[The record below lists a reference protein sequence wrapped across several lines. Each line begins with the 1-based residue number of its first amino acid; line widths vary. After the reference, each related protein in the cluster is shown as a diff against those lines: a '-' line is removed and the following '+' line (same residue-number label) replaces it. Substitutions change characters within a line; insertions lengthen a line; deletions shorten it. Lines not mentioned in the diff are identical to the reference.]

1 MADMYHDKVITKV
14 RSNLDST
21 MVAAVHGQPHR
32 ELNGIKG
39 AKSAR
44 GVCRVNTPSHVRYA
58 DGCTHRKCG
67 WSSCS
72 IGVVVSSMRLR
83 KRNSRSV
90 LRASARLQ
98 CRTS

>member
-1 MADMYHDKVITKV
+1 VADMYHDKVITKV

-44 GVCRVNTPSHVRYA
+44 GVCRVNTPGLTFATLTAVP
-58 DGCTHRKCG
+58 TE
-67 WSSCS
+67 
-72 IGVVVSSMRLR
+72 
-83 KRNSRSV
+83 
-90 LRASARLQ
+90 SAAGQVAR
-98 CRTS
+98 